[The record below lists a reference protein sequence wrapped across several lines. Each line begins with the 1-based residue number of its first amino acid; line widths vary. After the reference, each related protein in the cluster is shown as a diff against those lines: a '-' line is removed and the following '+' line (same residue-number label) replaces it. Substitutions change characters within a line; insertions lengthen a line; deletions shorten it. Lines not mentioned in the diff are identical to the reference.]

1 MSNLINLKQVA
12 KMQNQSRDELEQI
25 AEMRIIKNYKKMSKE
40 GLVIALL
47 KSKRSLAELFN
58 NNFDNDRIKGIKK
71 ILNELRDSLTKE
83 YRKKIKKLYVV
94 ENKKNLS
101 KLEKEEISEYLTK
114 LERILNK
121 KEKFCYHDRD
131 DPDYNRIRDIEV
143 LLGEADEKDHYKPI
157 LVKSVFKGYYKK
169 YESRGDG
176 NKNLSV
182 KQYLYMIIS
191 YLRDMINDHKAT
203 TKSKN
208 NKNKSA
214 EWKIQ
219 LCININF
226 ISSKDTGR
234 TCTVYVWSD
243 NEEIMWGN

>member
-1 MSNLINLKQVA
+1 
-12 KMQNQSRDELEQI
+12 MQNQSRDELEQI

-121 KEKFCYHDRD
+121 KEKF
-131 DPDYNRIRDIEV
+131 
-143 LLGEADEKDHYKPI
+143 LL
-157 LVKSVFKGYYKK
+157 SWSWW
-169 YESRGDG
+169 SR
-176 NKNLSV
+176 L
-182 KQYLYMIIS
+182 Q
-191 YLRDMINDHKAT
+191 
-203 TKSKN
+203 
-208 NKNKSA
+208 
-214 EWKIQ
+214 
-219 LCININF
+219 
-226 ISSKDTGR
+226 
-234 TCTVYVWSD
+234 
-243 NEEIMWGN
+243 